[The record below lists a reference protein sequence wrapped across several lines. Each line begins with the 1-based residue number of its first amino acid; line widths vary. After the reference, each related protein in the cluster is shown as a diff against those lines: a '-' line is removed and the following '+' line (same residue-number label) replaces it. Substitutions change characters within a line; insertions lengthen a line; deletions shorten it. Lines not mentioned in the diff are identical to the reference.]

1 MEYCEYPV
9 HAWSRSRHQM
19 RRICP
24 LKAVLCYREARLGAD
39 QESDKLHRLIH
50 DLRRRIPLEQYLNRI
65 FDETVRRLFNTQEI
79 SFISPEQLESM
90 LVCRFDRDLEQMLC
104 GSAASDHKKLY
115 LKELESSH
123 CHLSNLVNLAQK
135 GIHIR
140 CEAVKKEL
148 WQLLSSTPPLQ
159 HREISSPLQ
168 VQINE
173 LCCYCAPLAA
183 LESHGI
189 YWIIECNCDN
199 FIALLHKFYAVNTLG
214 REPHLVRSFGYR
226 RESGEFYEAG
236 LELEVSQTLRQISE
250 DGACWQELIAKP
262 LEEIPA
268 NPEHCPFCE
277 YNFFCN
283 KYYPNQKSKEF
294 IP

>member
-1 MEYCEYPV
+1 MEYCDYPV

-24 LKAVLCYREARLGAD
+24 RKAALCYREARLGAD
-39 QESDKLHRLIH
+39 KESDKMHRLIH

-65 FDETVRRLFNTQEI
+65 FDETIRRMFYRQELP
-79 SFISPEQLESM
+79 FTAPEQLAAI
-90 LVCRFDRDLEQMLC
+90 LTCRFDRDLEQMLC
-104 GSAASDHKKLY
+104 GSAAADHKKLFIR
-115 LKELESSH
+115 ELENSH
-123 CHLSNLVNLAQK
+123 CHLSNLVALAQK
-135 GIHIR
+135 AIRIR

-148 WQLLSSTPPLQ
+148 WQLLSSTPVLQ
-159 HREISSPLQ
+159 HREIATPLQ
-168 VQINE
+168 VQIND

-183 LESHGI
+183 LENNGI
-189 YWIIECNCDN
+189 LWMIECNCDN

-226 RESGEFYEAG
+226 RETGEFYEAG
-236 LELEVSQTLRQISE
+236 IELKVTETLRQISE
-250 DGACWQELIAKP
+250 DGALWQELIAQP
-262 LEEIPA
+262 LESVPV

-283 KYYPNQKSKEF
+283 KYLQNKSIQEVL
-294 IP
+294 P